1 MRTHCAKLCG
11 RFRGP
16 HFVWSSCAKNTK
28 KHFFLNHLFG
38 ELEEKREATHVSLLK
53 WTLCSGLCSAY
64 CSQPSCYVTDNGSDP
79 TTSSLPVVALG
90 PATHRSSTTRLACWT
105 RPDRTGPDQI
115 GPDHRNQL
123 VLISITTMVV
133 VFVSYHAQS

>member
-1 MRTHCAKLCG
+1 MAVYELINHPSILPFTPLPAGYEDTLCQAVCVSQDHILCG
-11 RFRGP
+11 HSLQR
-16 HFVWSSCAKNTK
+16 TLK
-28 KHFFLNHLFG
+28 KHFLNHLFG
-38 ELEEKREATHVSLLK
+38 DLKEKREATHVSLLK
-53 WTLCSGLCSAY
+53 WTLCSGLGSAY

-115 GPDHRNQL
+115 GT
-123 VLISITTMVV
+123 SS
-133 VFVSYHAQS
+133 F